1 MKQPTPT
8 LSHNLFTLTP
18 GHVHVMG
25 ICGVGAAAIAW
36 MLHLRGWKVSGCDCH
51 ITPTLQ
57 KFFAKHQIE
66 VLHNHAPEHLNSCD
80 AVVYSAAIHNDNPE
94 LIAARQQNKIVMS
107 RGECL
112 AGWVSEHRSVA
123 VCGTHGKTTTSC
135 FVTRLLQ
142 CIGETPLWCLGGYTT
157 KLITN
162 AGPRHK
168 LNDEVPPTERLAV
181 AESDESDGTLALESP
196 AITVIT
202 NIELDHVDHFESDEA
217 LERCFATVVKNTRE
231 GVAVCADM
239 PRALRVAALFNKN
252 NSITYGFSTSAK
264 LRATNLRREA
274 SQTTFSLFLG
284 DKAMGEVIL
293 PVPGDHNVLN
303 ALAAMS
309 ACLLLGF
316 DATLLTQNL
325 SLACAELPRRRFQ
338 WLTPQ
343 EAPVRIVSDYAHHP
357 AEIQALLSIVRLHNP
372 KRLRVVFQPHRYSRT
387 KQFLPDFVK
396 AFEGVQEVILLPVFA
411 ASEAPIP
418 GGGSHDLYAAMR
430 AHDTVRSVLLAR
442 HSKEVTHYLRH
453 TSRAGDLI
461 LIVGAG
467 DIETIAQDL
476 SQTTMILPCRHH
488 PTELNAMLKQ
498 FLGDTITIREDE
510 PLAQHSFYRVGGNA
524 ESFVIPHD
532 VPALAILKLLCSEKN
547 IPFAIV
553 GCGANSWFSDLGM
566 EGVLCSLQGEAFEGF
581 SYDEEKKT
589 ITVGAGRLGLPLLKK
604 LISLG
609 LSGLEFMYGIPGT
622 IGGWLAMNAGAH
634 GHAIWETVVE
644 LRGVTDDGLIRH
656 YTSNEFT
663 PTYRHVKGLGNITIL
678 EATLQLKQDS
688 PKAIEERCK
697 AFYKKRID
705 MAGLRCCGSLFK
717 NPTEGPAAGALLD
730 TLGAKEQCIGGAKLA
745 PQHANILTA
754 GPDATA
760 SDLLALRL
768 KLAEMVLLAHHLHL
782 HPEVKHL

>member
-1 MKQPTPT
+1 MTPSPK
-8 LSHNLFTLTP
+8 LSHNLFTSTP

-36 MLHLRGWKVSGCDCH
+36 MLHLKGWRVSGCDCH
-51 ITPTLQ
+51 INPTVQ
-57 KFFAKHQIE
+57 KFFAKHHIDIS
-66 VLHNHAPEHLNSCD
+66 LHHSPDHLNACD
-80 AVVYSAAIHNDNPE
+80 AVVYSAAIHEDNPE
-94 LIAARQQNKIVMS
+94 LIAARKLNKIVMS

-142 CIGETPLWCLGGYTT
+142 CIGEDPLWCLGGYTT

-162 AGPRHK
+162 AGPRHT
-168 LNDEVPPTERLAV
+168 LNDDTPSAERLAV

-217 LERCFATVVKNTRE
+217 LEHCFARVVQNTRE

-239 PRALRVAALFNKN
+239 PRALRVAAQFNKN
-252 NSITYGFSTSAK
+252 NSITYGFSPNAK

-284 DKAMGEVIL
+284 DNIIGEVTL
-293 PVPGDHNVLN
+293 PIPGDHNILN

-316 DATLLTQNL
+316 DATLLAQNL
-325 SLACAELPRRRFQ
+325 PLACAELPRRRFQ

-357 AEIQALLSIVRLHNP
+357 AEIQALLSIVKLHNP

-387 KQFLPDFVK
+387 KQFLNAFVE
-396 AFEGVQEVILLPVFA
+396 AFEGVQEVILLPVYA
-411 ASEAPIP
+411 ASEAPIL
-418 GGGSHDLYAAMR
+418 GGGAHDLYAAMR
-430 AHDTVRSVLLAR
+430 AHDPIRTILLAR
-442 HSKEVTHYLRH
+442 DGKEVTHYLRH
-453 TSRAGDLI
+453 SARAGDLI

-467 DIETIAQDL
+467 DVEAIARNLTKKETV
-476 SQTTMILPCRHH
+476 LPVRHA
-488 PTELNAMLKQ
+488 PTETNAFLTQ
-498 FLGDTITIREDE
+498 FLKDTITLREDE
-510 PLAQHSFYRVGGNA
+510 PLSKHSFYRVGGTA
-524 ESFVIPHD
+524 ETFIIPND
-532 VPALAILKLLCSEKN
+532 VPALATLKFLCAERN
-547 IPFAIV
+547 IPFSVI
-553 GCGANSWFSDLGM
+553 GCGANTWFSDLGI

-581 SYDEEKKT
+581 SYDESKAT

-604 LISLG
+604 LAELG

-634 GHAIWETVVE
+634 GHAIWETVVN

-656 YTSNEFT
+656 YKPTDFT
-663 PTYRHVKGLGNITIL
+663 PSYRHVKGLNNITLL
-678 EATLQLKQDS
+678 EATFQLKPDTPQ
-688 PKAIEERCK
+688 AIDARQKE
-697 AFYKKRID
+697 FYAKRID
-705 MAGLRCCGSLFK
+705 LAGLRCCGSLFK
-717 NPTEGPAAGALLD
+717 NPEGHAAGAILD
-730 TLGAKEQCIGGAKLA
+730 TLGAKTLHIGGAFVA
-745 PQHANILTA
+745 PQHANILSA
-754 GPDATA
+754 SPNATA
-760 SDLLALRL
+760 SDLLALRF
-768 KLAEMVLLAHHLHL
+768 KLADMALLEHNLHL
-782 HPEVKHL
+782 QPEVRNI

>member
-1 MKQPTPT
+1 MTQMSPT
-8 LSHNLFTLTP
+8 LSHNLFTMTP

-51 ITPTLQ
+51 ITPTVQ
-57 KFFAKHQIE
+57 KFFEKHQIA
-66 VLHNHAPEHLNSCD
+66 VLHNHTPEHLATCD
-80 AVVYSAAIHNDNPE
+80 AVVYSAAIQDNNPE
-94 LIAARQQNKIVMS
+94 LLAARQQGKIVMS

-168 LNDEVPPTERLAV
+168 LNDDTPTVERLAV

-217 LERCFATVVKNTRE
+217 LERCFATVVQNTRE

-252 NSITYGFSTSAK
+252 NSVTYGFSTSAK

-274 SQTTFSLFLG
+274 SQTTFTLFLG
-284 DKAMGEVIL
+284 DKVIGDITL
-293 PVPGDHNVLN
+293 PIPGDHNVLN

-309 ACLLLGF
+309 AGLLLGF
-316 DATLLTQNL
+316 DATLLAQNL
-325 SLACAELPRRRFQ
+325 PMACAELPRRRFQ
-338 WLTPQ
+338 WLTSQ
-343 EAPVRIVSDYAHHP
+343 DAPIRIVSDYAHHP
-357 AEIQALLSIVRLHNP
+357 AEIQALLSIVRLHHP

-387 KQFLPDFVK
+387 KQFLKSFVE
-396 AFEGVQEVILLPVFA
+396 AFDGVQEVLLLPVFA

-418 GGGSHDLYAAMR
+418 GGGAHDLYAAMR
-430 AHDTVRSVLLAR
+430 EHDSVRSVKLAQT
-442 HSKEVTHYLRH
+442 STEVTHYLRH
-453 TSRAGDLI
+453 TAKPGDLI

-467 DIETIAQDL
+467 DVEVIARDL
-476 SQTTMILPCRHH
+476 TAKDCTLPVRHEPCALHTT
-488 PTELNAMLKQ
+488 LKQ

-510 PLAQHSFYRVGGNA
+510 PLEKHSFYRVGGTA
-524 ESFVIPHD
+524 ETFVIPHD
-532 VPALAILKLLCSEKN
+532 VPALAMLKFLCAERG
-547 IPFAIV
+547 IPFSII
-553 GCGANSWFSDLGM
+553 GCGANSWFSDLGTK
-566 EGVLCSLQGEAFEGF
+566 GVLCSLQGEAFEGF
-581 SYDEEKKT
+581 SYNEETQT
-589 ITVGAGRLGLPLLKK
+589 ITVGAGRLGIPLLKK
-604 LISLG
+604 LATLG

-622 IGGWLAMNAGAH
+622 VGGWLAMNAGAH

-644 LRGVTDDGLIRH
+644 IRGVTDEGLIRR
-656 YTSNEFT
+656 YKPNDFIA
-663 PTYRHVKGLGNITIL
+663 TYRHVRGLGKITIL
-678 EATLQLKQDS
+678 EATLQLKPDT
-688 PKAIEERCK
+688 PEAIETRCRE
-697 AFYKKRID
+697 FYSKRLD
-705 MAGLRCCGSLFK
+705 FAGLRSCGSLFK
-717 NPTEGPAAGALLD
+717 NPLEGPAAGALLD
-730 TLGAKEQCIGGAKLA
+730 GLGAKSLRIGGAFIA
-745 PQHANILTA
+745 PQHANILSA

-768 KLAEMVLLAHHLHL
+768 KLSEMALLAHQVRLQ
-782 HPEVKHL
+782 PEVRNI